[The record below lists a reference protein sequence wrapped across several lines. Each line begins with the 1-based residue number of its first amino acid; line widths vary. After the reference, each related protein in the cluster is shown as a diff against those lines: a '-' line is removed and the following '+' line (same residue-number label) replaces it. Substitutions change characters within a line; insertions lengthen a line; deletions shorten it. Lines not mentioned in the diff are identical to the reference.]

1 MRLKTKIIKPLFVS
15 VLVFTFS
22 GGSLVS
28 ADSQSSENDVKV
40 GWAGIGA
47 FNLAV
52 KQDGTVWAWSGN
64 SDSRPTS
71 NLEDAD
77 NPAIIKV
84 PKQVKGI
91 SDVTAVASGHGFSL
105 ALKKDGTVWGWGGNG
120 DGQLGDGTQSVFDL
134 KTYETI
140 KSADKDIPVQA
151 KGLSNVVAIAADW
164 NTSYA
169 VKNDGTLWAWG
180 GIYYRKADGSVAN
193 YIVPTQLKKFS
204 DIASV
209 SLGWG
214 NMVALKKDGT
224 VWIPSH
230 GNVVQV
236 DGLSDIIE
244 IAAGGQY
251 SYGLKK
257 DGKVWFWGSNGE
269 SGAVVGGKDT
279 ADHSKPQLLE
289 GIEDVVSVQA
299 SAGGPLLLKSDGTV
313 WASGTNTGG
322 QLGIGSYEDS
332 IVPVQVKGL
341 TRIKKIAA
349 SGTEFKSMAIKADH
363 TLWSWGNGYVGDGT
377 KWYRTVPVWIKS
389 YDSEVLQEDQ
399 IMVNLDNKELEF
411 DQPPT
416 IVKGHT
422 MVPLRKIFEE
432 LGADIQWDKDTLTAT
447 ATKGQTIIKLTV
459 GSNVAY
465 INGVSTI
472 LDSEPL
478 IIEGRTLVP
487 ARFIVESFGAKVS
500 WEENSKTVF
509 IKTK

>member
-1 MRLKTKIIKPLFVS
+1 MQVTKKLIKTLLVS
-15 VLVFTFS
+15 VLIYSFS
-22 GGSLVS
+22 VSTLVN
-28 ADSQSSENDVKV
+28 ADSQSSENDAKV
-40 GWAGIGA
+40 GWSEIGA
-47 FNLAV
+47 FGLAV

-64 SDSRPTS
+64 SASKPTS
-71 NLEDAD
+71 NIKDAE
-77 NPAIIKV
+77 NAGITMV
-84 PKQVKGI
+84 PEQVKGI

-120 DGQLGDGTQSVFDL
+120 DGQLGDGTQSVFDP

-151 KGLSNVVAIAADW
+151 IGLSNVVAIAADW

-180 GIYYRKADGSVAN
+180 GIYYRKADGRVAN

-204 DIASV
+204 DIVSV

-236 DGLSDIIE
+236 DGLSDITE

-349 SGTEFKSMAIKADH
+349 SGTDFKSMALKADH

-399 IMVNLDNKELEF
+399 IIVKLDNKELEF
-411 DQPPT
+411 DQPP
-416 IVKGHT
+416 IIIEGNT
-422 MVPLRKIFEE
+422 MVPLRKIFEA
-432 LGADIQWDKDTLTAT
+432 LGADIQWDEDTLTVT
-447 ATKGQTIIKLTV
+447 ATKGQSVIKLKV
-459 GSNVAY
+459 GSDIAY
-465 INGVSTI
+465 VNGVSTK